1 MIRKI
6 IVVSALFVSIVSFAQ
21 INNTSAYSFFGIGDK
36 NNQTTVEQL
45 SMGGVGVSFH
55 DSFHLN
61 FLNPAAIA
69 SIKSTN
75 YSLALENVNINAKDN
90 VNNQKGSYT
99 YLSYLAVG
107 FPLSNKAGFVFGLLP
122 NSSVGYSLITTVEDT
137 DGNVTEASYYKGNG
151 GTNKAFVNFG
161 YKPFKGFSVGLQGN
175 YIFGNIDNS
184 VINQKKD
191 VALSAKYQTVSNIK
205 GYAFSVGMI
214 YDKKLSEKVDMHL
227 GANFELEN
235 NINTK
240 GNEYFYSLL
249 YSSGSVESPRDT
261 ILNVESNGTI
271 KSPLKTNLG
280 VGFGKEG
287 KWYAGL
293 DYSFQKALNVEGD
306 VLGNYSKIAYDK
318 YNKIAIGGFYIP
330 KFNSISNYWER
341 VTYRAGIKF
350 ENTGLMVD
358 ALGNGTDYT
367 PINDFGISFG
377 VGLPMNKQLSN
388 LNLGFEVGKR
398 GKTTN
403 GLVQENYFKFR
414 VSLSLNDK
422 WFKKRQIF

>member
-6 IVVSALFVSIVSFAQ
+6 IVVCTLFISIVSFAQ
-21 INNTSAYSFFGIGDK
+21 VNDVSAYSFFGIGDK

-69 SIKSTN
+69 FIKSTN

-90 VNNQKGSYT
+90 INNQKGAFT

-107 FPLSNKAGFVFGLLP
+107 IPLSDKAGFSFGLLP
-122 NSSVGYSLITTVEDT
+122 NSSVGYSLITSTKDT
-137 DGNVTEASYYKGNG
+137 DGNVIEASYYNGNG

-161 YKPFKGFSVGLQGN
+161 YKAFKDFSVGLQGN

-191 VALSAKYQTVSNIK
+191 IALATKYQAVSRIK
-205 GYAFSVGMI
+205 GYAMSVGMI
-214 YDKKLSEKVDMHL
+214 YDKKLSEKVNMHL
-227 GANFELEN
+227 GANFELES
-235 NINTK
+235 NIKTE
-240 GNEYFYSLL
+240 GDEYFYSLV
-249 YSSGSVESPRDT
+249 YNTVESPRDT
-261 ILNVESNGTI
+261 ISNVKSNGTI
-271 KSPLKTNLG
+271 KSPIRTNLG

-287 KWYAGL
+287 KWYAGG
-293 DYSFQKALNVEGD
+293 DYSFQNALNIKGD
-306 VLGNYSKIAYDK
+306 VLSNYTRIAYDN

-330 KFNSISNYWER
+330 KFNSISSYWQR
-341 VTYRAGIKF
+341 VTYRAGLKF
-350 ENTGLMVD
+350 ENTGLTVD
-358 ALGNGTDYT
+358 ALGNGTNYEA
-367 PINDFGISFG
+367 IHDFGISFG
-377 VGLPMNKQLSN
+377 VGLPMNKHLSN

-398 GKTTN
+398 GKTTS